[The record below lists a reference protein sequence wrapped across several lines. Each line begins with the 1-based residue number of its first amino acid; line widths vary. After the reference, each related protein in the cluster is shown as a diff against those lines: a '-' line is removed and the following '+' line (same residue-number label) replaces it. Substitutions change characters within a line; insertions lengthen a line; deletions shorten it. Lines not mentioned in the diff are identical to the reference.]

1 LELAV
6 LGGTLTAIGA
16 GLLARAA
23 TLEVAARDVVPALLQ
38 SVIVM
43 VVVALLMR
51 RGYGRAAAVAEPLPL
66 GVALEA
72 RGSTVQRSAGG
83 AAWATVAALL
93 VDAFLERVV
102 FENAGG
108 SVPPAVLVGALWVG
122 AGSAGAPPVAARH
135 ALAAAQR
142 HDPAAGRDVAPPLP
156 RPAPDALH
164 ALSRVPGGAAAAG
177 ARWPEPPSAALDVTS
192 RVAAAARRR
201 RPPDRRQGRRPPH
214 AQPLGRPAAL
224 GREVHVRR
232 VAGST
237 TSPSTCR

>member
-102 FENAGG
+102 FDNAGG

-122 AGSAGAPPVAARH
+122 AGSA
-135 ALAAAQR
+135 ALLLSLLVTRWQR
-142 HDPAAGRDVAPPLP
+142 RSGTTLLRA
-156 RPAPDALH
+156 
-164 ALSRVPGGAAAAG
+164 
-177 ARWPEPPSAALDVTS
+177 VTS
-192 RVAAAARRR
+192 RLLFPDL
-201 RPPDRRQGRRPPH
+201 RPTLYTR
-214 AQPLGRPAAL
+214 
-224 GREVHVRR
+224 
-232 VAGST
+232 
-237 TSPSTCR
+237 